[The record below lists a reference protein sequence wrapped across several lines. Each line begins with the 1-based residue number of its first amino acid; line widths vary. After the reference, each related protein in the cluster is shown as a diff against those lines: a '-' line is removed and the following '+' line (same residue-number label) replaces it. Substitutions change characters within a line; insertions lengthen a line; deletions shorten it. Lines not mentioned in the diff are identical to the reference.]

1 MVFEAEVPIVEL
13 NDAPK
18 EPLDPNMTLDF
29 GLLAA
34 RSLSPDIGGEDLDGA
49 RYEDH
54 LDEEPQEK
62 VDLREYLEGEISA
75 LHIFVV
81 PLSGQIVSGDKH
93 VNILAYEHHLEACDK
108 HVAAHHR
115 VKVLV

>member
-1 MVFEAEVPIVEL
+1 MSL
-13 NDAPK
+13 N
-18 EPLDPNMTLDF
+18 F
-29 GLLAA
+29 GLLTA

-62 VDLREYLEGEISA
+62 VDLREYLEGEISS

-81 PLSGQIVSGDKH
+81 SLSGQIVSEDKH
-93 VNILAYEHHLEACDK
+93 VDILAYEHHLKACDE
-108 HVAAHHR
+108 HVATHHR